1 MASPLRRST
10 PSIRRAR
17 TTEFEL
23 LDTVGDADTTPPA
36 RQARLRV
43 AGAPELV
50 TDDDH
55 PDFAHLPRHR
65 RR

>member
-1 MASPLRRST
+1 MAAPWRRPVPDRRT
-10 PSIRRAR
+10 RDAEFALLDALTDTVPSAR
-17 TTEFEL
+17 T
-23 LDTVGDADTTPPA
+23 P
-36 RQARLRV
+36 RLRV

-65 RR
+65 RP